1 MPDLPTLGLFLAA
14 TAALLLVPGP
24 SVLFIVARTLEH
36 GRRGGLVSMLG
47 VETGALLH
55 VLAATAGLSALVAA
69 SPGTLLAIKLAGAA
83 YLLYMGVRAL
93 RRPAE
98 LSLGEGPARH
108 LFRQGLVVDA
118 LNPKTA
124 MFFLAFLPQFIDP
137 EAASVA
143 LQAAVLGFTFVA
155 IAAVSDGVYA
165 LLASKLGDRLR
176 RGRVLARI
184 SGGVFIGLGAFA
196 ALSGERPSQ

>member
-55 VLAATAGLSALVAA
+55 VLAATAGLVRARRRLPEHAAGDQARGRGVPALH
-69 SPGTLLAIKLAGAA
+69 GRAGAA
-83 YLLYMGVRAL
+83 
-93 RRPAE
+93 P
-98 LSLGEGPARH
+98 PARADARGAARPGT

-137 EAASVA
+137 SAGSIAGQT
-143 LQAAVLGFTFVA
+143 LVLGLMLRRA
-155 IAAVSDGVYA
+155 GDA
-165 LLASKLGDRLR
+165 LGRRLR
-176 RGRVLARI
+176 AARGRGGGARAAQPAGPRAPQHARAARPM
-184 SGGVFIGLGAFA
+184 SG
-196 ALSGERPSQ
+196 SEP